1 MPKLDVG
8 VGDEFPTEEIHRDEN
23 GVVHHHHY
31 YRRRRRPFGFVR
43 FILGLL
49 LIMMVLRLIGFAWNA
64 PMWMLP
70 RDAGMPQAR
79 LPALGC
85 CRRRHGGDRAG
96 PVCCVA
102 RDWDRPW

>member
-31 YRRRRRPFGFVR
+31 YRRGRLRRPFGFVR
-43 FILGLL
+43 FLLGLFLVMLVIRLFRYGDWMDFDLPWMPHGIFSFVSTLMGIAVVVGLICL
-49 LIMMVLRLIGFAWNA
+49 LRG
-64 PMWMLP
+64 
-70 RDAGMPQAR
+70 
-79 LPALGC
+79 
-85 CRRRHGGDRAG
+85 
-96 PVCCVA
+96 